1 MKKANKF
8 LALILTATLLFNS
21 VNYEVIAEEVSEQV
35 QKYKVMQAQNIETQ
49 VASTQEELQTTEKE
63 ETKIETEIINF
74 VEGSE
79 KVTESEAST
88 EAMVTETE
96 QTSPIETQIN
106 MVKNEQE
113 YTTDNSA
120 NTEDIK
126 FAMILDK
133 DQEII
138 SNEEYSENTKIEGSL
153 TVKSKSVLKI
163 KQGTALK
170 INGDLTIEQDALVE
184 ISEERIEITVKGNL
198 IINGRLHVSN
208 SSILVEGNII
218 EGDKSEIQ
226 GGGTLVLIGKDQQ
239 IIDTKSRISK
249 TDK

>member
-63 ETKIETEIINF
+63 EPKIETEIINF

-113 YTTDNSA
+113 YTTDNSDHTHEYFHY
-120 NTEDIK
+120 TEK
-126 FAMILDK
+126 WIL
-133 DQEII
+133 
-138 SNEEYSENTKIEGSL
+138 
-153 TVKSKSVLKI
+153 
-163 KQGTALK
+163 
-170 INGDLTIEQDALVE
+170 
-184 ISEERIEITVKGNL
+184 
-198 IINGRLHVSN
+198 
-208 SSILVEGNII
+208 
-218 EGDKSEIQ
+218 
-226 GGGTLVLIGKDQQ
+226 
-239 IIDTKSRISK
+239 
-249 TDK
+249 